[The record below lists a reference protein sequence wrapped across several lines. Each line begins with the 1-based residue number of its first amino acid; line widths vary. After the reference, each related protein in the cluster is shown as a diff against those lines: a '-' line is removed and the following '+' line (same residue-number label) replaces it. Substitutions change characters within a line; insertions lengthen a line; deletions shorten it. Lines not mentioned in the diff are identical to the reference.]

1 MVNRMITRI
10 LTALIVLAVSTQV
23 SQAQGAAGRLQTV
36 LSGVPQSVFDGGSG
50 PIIAGFGNGD
60 AVRWIAVRGAQAGR
74 NPNTPNRFAALRS
87 AAPMQRAIIDGTPD
101 AAIRAAVGLT
111 ALDWVET
118 WEVDQ
123 GPIRMGAMDIFPD
136 SEMRLRGA
144 LFSNG
149 LTEQQRGGVPV
160 LWTGEAD
167 YAADPAR
174 VDPAHP
180 FGGDMGLPLRMA
192 FDGNRAIWATGWV
205 ALDAVR
211 APSGANL
218 ASRADAQ
225 TLLGGLRRVGNLG
238 GLVSVRCWLR
248 NGAELPIMGAET
260 APVEALALADF
271 ANRETEG
278 AAMVLAL
285 ADGVDAEAL
294 ATRLR
299 DAWPIL
305 SELPSPAEP
314 EITSGDGSI
323 TVTMRSDWG
332 DDGAATN
339 AAYEVF
345 LSALNGGRLGFLLN
359 R

>member
-1 MVNRMITRI
+1 MIQRI
-10 LTALIVLAVSTQV
+10 LLALTVLALSTQIT
-23 SQAQGAAGRLQTV
+23 QAQGAAGRLQSV
-36 LSGVPQSVFDGGSG
+36 LSGVPQSVFEGGEG
-50 PIIAGFGNGD
+50 PIIAGYGDGD

-87 AAPMQRAIIDGTPD
+87 AAPLQRAVIEGRPD
-101 AAIRAAVGLT
+101 AEIRAAVGLT

-118 WEVDQ
+118 WEVAQ
-123 GPIRMGAMDIFPD
+123 GAIRVGAMDIFPD

-149 LTEQQRGGVPV
+149 MTEDQRGGAPV
-160 LWTGEAD
+160 MWGGEAD

-174 VDPAHP
+174 VDPANP

-192 FDGNRAIWATGWV
+192 FLGDRAIWATGWA

-218 ASRADAQ
+218 ASRPDAQ

-238 GLVSVRCWLR
+238 GVVSVRCWLR
-248 NGAELPIMGAET
+248 NGGALPISGAET
-260 APVEALALADF
+260 TTVEALALADF

-278 AAMVLAL
+278 AALVLAL
-285 ADGVDAEAL
+285 ADGVDADAL
-294 ATRLR
+294 AVRLR

-305 SELPSPAEP
+305 SELPSPATP
-314 EITSGDGSI
+314 EITSGGGSI
-323 TVTMRSDWG
+323 TVTMQSDWG
-332 DDGAATN
+332 EDGAATN
-339 AAYEVF
+339 AAYDLF
-345 LSALNGGRLGFLLN
+345 LNVLEGGRLGFLLN

>member
-1 MVNRMITRI
+1 MVNPMLTRI
-10 LTALIVLAVSTQV
+10 LTALTLLMLSAQITH
-23 SQAQGAAGRLQTV
+23 AQGAAGRLQTV
-36 LSGVPQSVFDGGSG
+36 LSGVPQAALEGAEG
-50 PIIAGFGNGD
+50 PIIAGYGNGD

-87 AAPMQRAIIDGTPD
+87 AAPNQRDIIEGTPD

-118 WEVDQ
+118 WEVAQ
-123 GPIRMGAMDIFPD
+123 GQIRMGAMDIFPD

-149 LTEQQRGGVPV
+149 FSEDQRGGVPV
-160 LWTGEAD
+160 MWMGDTD
-167 YAADPAR
+167 YAADAAR
-174 VDPAHP
+174 VDPANP
-180 FGGDMGLPLRMA
+180 FGGDLGLPMRMA
-192 FDGNRAIWATGWV
+192 FVGNRAVWATGWS

-218 ASRADAQ
+218 AARPDAQ

-238 GLVSVRCWLR
+238 GVVSVRCWLR
-248 NGAELPIMGAET
+248 NGAELPITGAQT

-285 ADGVDAEAL
+285 AEGTDAEAL
-294 ATRLR
+294 ANRLR

-305 SELPSPAEP
+305 SDLPSPAEP
-314 EITSGDGSI
+314 EISSGGGSI
-323 TVTMRSDWG
+323 TITMRSGWG